1 MFKKVLRNIGIWGYV
16 AFGVLALLF
25 VFGEILDDPGET
37 QAVVF
42 VTACIVPLAILM
54 FLVFTKWIFIK
65 PLMIT
70 LAVVSTLFGV
80 VSAIIPRQ
88 WETFRFTNGPILG
101 VAVLIIT
108 FTMALWARYETQL
121 AGILM
126 MVMTLTPLIAESIG
140 QGRVHIGGSSFALM
154 FPGALAGALI
164 LLSADRK

>member
-1 MFKKVLRNIGIWGYV
+1 MFKKVLRNIGIWGYI

-42 VTACIVPLAILM
+42 VAACLLPLAVLIY
-54 FLVFTKWIFIK
+54 LVMVNVSFIK
-65 PLMIT
+65 PLMVS
-70 LAVVSTLFGV
+70 LAVASTLFGV

-101 VAVLIIT
+101 IAVLIVT
-108 FTMALWARYETQL
+108 FAMALWARNEAQL
-121 AGILM
+121 AGLLM
-126 MVMTLTPLIAESIG
+126 VVMTLTPLIAESIG